1 VDLDQA
7 LALTVTEPV
16 QTTELGRVP
25 AERSPQ
31 GTPPAIALSGVGK
44 RFEEVVALRDF
55 SLEVRRGEVVSF
67 LGPSGC
73 GKTTALRIIA
83 GLETPTA
90 GRVFIDGRD
99 VTAVPSRH
107 RGAVLVFQ
115 DYALFPHMTVFD
127 NVAFGLRAR
136 RVPRKEQA
144 ERVRSVL
151 SLVRLQHLERR
162 RPAQLSGGQRQ
173 RVALARALVV
183 QPVVLLLDEPLAALD
198 RQLREA
204 MQLEL
209 RSLIRSTGVT
219 TLFVTH
225 DQDEAMTIS
234 NRVVLMNDGAI
245 VQAGSPAEIYD
256 NPATRFAANFV
267 GQANL
272 WPVARRDGA
281 SFLELAGRSI
291 PVSGGSDE
299 SHVVLR
305 PERVHVA
312 SRSGAIAASCD
323 VVLDGSVES
332 YRYAGPALIA
342 TLRLST
348 GQALLATIEGRDRRT
363 PPAEGD
369 RVAAGFASTDLRL
382 VR

>member
-1 VDLDQA
+1 MA
-7 LALTVTEPV
+7 EPV
-16 QTTELGRVP
+16 QMTELGSVP
-25 AERSPQ
+25 AERSQQ

-44 RFEEVVALRDF
+44 RFDEVVALHDF
-55 SLEVRRGEVVSF
+55 SLEVGRGEVVSF

-83 GLETPTA
+83 GLETPSA
-90 GRVFIDGRD
+90 GCVFINGRD

-144 ERVRSVL
+144 ERVRLAL

-234 NRVVLMNDGAI
+234 DRVVLMNDGAI

-272 WPVARRDGA
+272 WPVAHRDGA
-281 SFLELAGRSI
+281 SFLELAGRMI

-299 SHVVLR
+299 DHVVLR
-305 PERVHVA
+305 PERVHIA
-312 SRSGAIAASCD
+312 SSSRVLGASCD

-332 YRYAGPALIA
+332 YRYAGPTLIA
-342 TLRLST
+342 TLRLNP
-348 GQALLATIEGRDRRT
+348 GQTLLATIEGRDRRT

-369 RVAAGFASTDLRL
+369 RVAAGFASADLRL

>member
-1 VDLDQA
+1 L
-7 LALTVTEPV
+7 
-16 QTTELGRVP
+16 
-25 AERSPQ
+25 
-31 GTPPAIALSGVGK
+31 
-44 RFEEVVALRDF
+44 
-55 SLEVRRGEVVSF
+55 
-67 LGPSGC
+67 
-73 GKTTALRIIA
+73 
-83 GLETPTA
+83 
-90 GRVFIDGRD
+90 IDGRD

-115 DYALFPHMTVFD
+115 DYALFPHMNLFD

-144 ERVRSVL
+144 DRVRAAL

-198 RQLREA
+198 RQLRET

-234 NRVVLMNDGAI
+234 DRVVLMNDGAI
-245 VQAGSPAEIYD
+245 VQAGSPTEIYAD
-256 NPATRFAANFV
+256 PATRFAANFV

-272 WPVARRDGA
+272 WPVAHRDGA
-281 SFLELAGRSI
+281 SFLELAGRRI

-299 SHVVLR
+299 DYVVLR
-305 PERVHVA
+305 PERVH
-312 SRSGAIAASCD
+312 IAPMSQAMPAGCD
-323 VVLDGSVES
+323 VMLEGTVES
-332 YRYAGPALIA
+332 YRYAGPTMIA
-342 TLRLST
+342 TLRLSC
-348 GQALLATIEGRDRRT
+348 GQVLLATLGGRDRQT
-363 PPAEGD
+363 PPDEGD
-369 RVAAGFASTDLRL
+369 RVAAGFTSADLRL